1 MTVQSLATVLVA
13 LAIIGLLIARQL
25 RWRTFDPARV
35 LRMPIVLGAIGLLEL
50 ANVHGVRLTT
60 IDATM
65 VGIELLL
72 SVGIGAL
79 MGRLTVFRAG
89 PDGALQTRGG
99 WTGAA
104 LWIGLVAVRI
114 AFDALG
120 ATLGAHLLTQTG
132 MILLLIA
139 VSRGIAA
146 LVIRAREPRAALGSA

>member
-1 MTVQSLATVLVA
+1 MTVQSLATVLIA
-13 LAIIGLLIARQL
+13 LAIVGLLIARQL

-35 LRMPIVLGAIGLLEL
+35 LRLPIVLGAIGLVEL
-50 ANVHGVRLTT
+50 TTVHGVRVTT
-60 IDATM
+60 IDATT

-79 MGRLTVFRAG
+79 MGRFTVFRPG

-99 WTGAA
+99 WPGAA
-104 LWIGLVAVRI
+104 LWIGLVAVRV

-120 ATLGAHLLTQTG
+120 AALGAHLLTQTG

-139 VSRGIAA
+139 VSRGTAA